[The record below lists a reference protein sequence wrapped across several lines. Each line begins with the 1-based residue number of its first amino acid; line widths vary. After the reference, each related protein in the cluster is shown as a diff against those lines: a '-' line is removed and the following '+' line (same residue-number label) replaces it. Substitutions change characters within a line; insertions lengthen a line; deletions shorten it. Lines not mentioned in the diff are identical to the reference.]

1 MLVAGSPL
9 RLYRLGPAGVRVA
22 EAVER
27 GDDCPAGHEPLT
39 DRWVD
44 AGVVHPVPTVPGR
57 HGARDVTAVV
67 PVHDEDPEMVARVVA
82 QLQGLAEVIVVDDGS
97 IRPVGP
103 VPGARVVRLPT
114 NRGPGAARNAGLADV
129 FTPFVL
135 FVDVGTDVGE
145 LVGDVGGLGGDGGG
159 LVGDVGGLVGDGGGL
174 VGDGGGLARLLAH
187 LDSPGV
193 GLVAPRVTSDEA
205 PGAIGAY
212 EWVRSPLDLGDEA
225 ARVRAGTRVSYVP
238 AAVLLARSEVLRS
251 VGGFDE
257 ALRFGEDVDL
267 VWRLDEAGWRC
278 RYEPSVVV
286 GHRPRATLR
295 AFLRQRRSYG
305 SSAAPLSRRHPGA
318 LAPARTSGWS
328 AAAWALTAAGHPW
341 LGVATAAGT
350 TAALARRLRGVPAG
364 GQVALRLAGLGHLHA
379 GRILASA
386 LTRAWWPL
394 ALGAALVSRRAR
406 RAVVAAVV
414 VPTAIDYLGRRPRLD
429 PVRYLALRLVDDAAY
444 GWGLWQGCWREREV
458 GPLLADL
465 RSWPGR
471 GAVATQA

>member
-1 MLVAGSPL
+1 MTRFRPDSSWWRPGGGGVLVAGSPL

-67 PVHDEDPEMVARVVA
+67 PVHDEDPETVARVVS

-97 IRPVGP
+97 IRPVDP
-103 VPGARVVRLPT
+103 VPGARVVCLPT
-114 NRGPGAARNAGLADV
+114 NRGPGAARNAGLAEV

-135 FVDVGTDVGE
+135 FVDVDTDV
-145 LVGDVGGLGGDGGG
+145 
-159 LVGDVGGLVGDGGGL
+159 GGL

-205 PGAIGAY
+205 PGAISAY
-212 EWVRSPLDLGDEA
+212 ERVRSPLDLGDEA

-364 GQVALRLAGLGHLHA
+364 GQVTLRLAGLGHLHA

-429 PVRYLALRLVDDAAY
+429 PVRYLALGLVDDAAY

-458 GPLLADL
+458 GPLLPDL